1 MSRWLLFLIAIVI
14 GIAVGLAYGWVI
26 NPVEYVDTTPNSL
39 REDYKADY
47 VLMVAEAYAAE
58 GDPAQAAR
66 RLALLG
72 DTPPVEIVRQV
83 MIYATQVQP
92 GYAEADLDLMSRL
105 ASALQSWDPLLD
117 AGPVSGSA
125 VGTAAAT
132 ATGLPVST
140 GVEPTAGPAAGTEA
154 P

>member
-1 MSRWLLFLIAIVI
+1 MSRWLLFLIAIAV
-14 GIAVGLAYGWVI
+14 GIAAGLTYGWVI
-26 NPVEYVDTTPNSL
+26 NPVEYVDTTPGSL

-58 GDPAQAAR
+58 ADLGLAAR

-72 DTPPVEIVRQV
+72 DTPPVETVRQA
-83 MIYATQVQP
+83 MIYATRVQP

-105 ASALQSWDPLLD
+105 ASDLQSWDPLFD
-117 AGPVSGSA
+117 ASPTSGSA
-125 VGTAAAT
+125 AGAT
-132 ATGLPVST
+132 ALPLT
-140 GVEPTAGPAAGTEA
+140 GTEA

>member
-1 MSRWLLFLIAIVI
+1 MSRWLLFLIAIGI
-14 GIAVGLAYGWVI
+14 GVAVGLTYGWVI

-58 GDPAQAAR
+58 KDPALAAR

-105 ASALQSWDPLLD
+105 ASALQSWDPLFD
-117 AGPVSGSA
+117 AGPPVNMS
-125 VGTAAAT
+125 VG
-132 ATGLPVST
+132 
-140 GVEPTAGPAAGTEA
+140 PTTGPAAGTEA

>member
-1 MSRWLLFLIAIVI
+1 MSRWLLFLIAIGI
-14 GIAVGLAYGWVI
+14 GIAVGLTYGWVI

-58 GDPAQAAR
+58 KDPALAAR

-105 ASALQSWDPLLD
+105 ASALQSWDPLFD
-117 AGPVSGSA
+117 SGPPVNTR
-125 VGTAAAT
+125 VG
-132 ATGLPVST
+132 
-140 GVEPTAGPAAGTEA
+140 PTTGPAAGTEA